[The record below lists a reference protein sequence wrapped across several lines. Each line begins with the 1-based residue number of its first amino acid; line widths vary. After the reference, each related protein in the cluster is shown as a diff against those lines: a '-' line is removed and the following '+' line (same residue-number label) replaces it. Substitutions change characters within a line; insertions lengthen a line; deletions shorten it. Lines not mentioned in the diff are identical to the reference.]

1 MNNSPETKASDIVSF
16 KTGKLN
22 SNAAKAFGKYP
33 FFTCAQQ
40 TYHIDKY
47 SYDTECVLLAGNNAA
62 GIFSLKYYKG
72 KFDAYQRT
80 YIIESL
86 DRKKLRIKYFFYA
99 LQPFLSHFEQSSTG
113 VTTKFLTVG
122 ILNNLK
128 IPIPSPAL
136 QKKVAAILSAYD
148 DLIENNNRRIAILE
162 KMAGEIY
169 KEWFVRMRFPGGW
182 ARKKLGKVTVII
194 QRGISP
200 KYDENSNQLV
210 INQKCI
216 RNGNIDLSLSRK
228 HSTIVAKNK
237 FIKFGDTLI
246 NSTGVGTLGRVSIVS
261 FPESDR
267 TVDSHITICRA
278 NKNEVQPLYL
288 GYTVKFFQPYFEY
301 MATGATGQVELNKGL
316 IETIEIVLPST
327 ELQTNFQDRIEKI
340 LEQKNYFIKKNSNLK
355 QTRDRLLTRLISG
368 KLSVADLDIRFPRSM
383 REESDAELHP

>member
-1 MNNSPETKASDIVSF
+1 M
-16 KTGKLN
+16 
-22 SNAAKAFGKYP
+22 
-33 FFTCAQQ
+33 
-40 TYHIDKY
+40 
-47 SYDTECVLLAGNNAA
+47 
-62 GIFSLKYYKG
+62 
-72 KFDAYQRT
+72 
-80 YIIESL
+80 
-86 DRKKLRIKYFFYA
+86 
-99 LQPFLSHFEQSSTG
+99 
-113 VTTKFLTVG
+113 
-122 ILNNLK
+122 
-128 IPIPSPAL
+128 
-136 QKKVAAILSAYD
+136 
-148 DLIENNNRRIAILE
+148 
-162 KMAGEIY
+162 
-169 KEWFVRMRFPGGW
+169 
-182 ARKKLGKVTVII
+182 
-194 QRGISP
+194 
-200 KYDENSNQLV
+200 
-210 INQKCI
+210 
-216 RNGNIDLSLSRK
+216 
-228 HSTIVAKNK
+228 AKNK